1 MSICNAP
8 CLNNRFAFTSIRKI
22 ALSTTDALLQRAI
35 HRVTDY
41 VCDKGRETRRLV
53 VKRLIRALPVDP
65 AAWLLNDIKILL
77 RGYATINPIV
87 E

>member
-1 MSICNAP
+1 M
-8 CLNNRFAFTSIRKI
+8 
-22 ALSTTDALLQRAI
+22 
-35 HRVTDY
+35 TDY

-53 VKRLIRALPVDP
+53 VKRLIRALPDGP
-65 AAWLLNDIKILL
+65 AAARLLNDIKILL